1 MAIKGWH
8 ERCSPGTGTATD
20 NAMRHFLYQF
30 GFGATIAALSAALT
44 GTAAD
49 AAGFSDLT
57 TYSQPIGLAPGQ
69 ETQPID
75 PSLRDANG
83 NLTVVNGQFTSSS
96 ISRQSGVQQAST
108 AVSGS
113 GGTGSGAMFGGATA
127 IGNSLNVIT
136 TGSNNTVVVT
146 STQTNNGNQQ
156 ANVSINGH

>member
-1 MAIKGWH
+1 
-8 ERCSPGTGTATD
+8 
-20 NAMRHFLYQF
+20 MRHFLYQF
-30 GFGATIAALSAALT
+30 GLGAAAAALSAMLT
-44 GTAAD
+44 GGPAGAAS
-49 AAGFSDLT
+49 FNDLT

-96 ISRQSGVQQAST
+96 MSQQSGVQRAST
-108 AVSGS
+108 AMSGS

-146 STQTNNGNQQ
+146 STQTNNGNQE
-156 ANVSINGH
+156 ANVSVNGH